1 MINAKMGAFL
11 LTAFIAGAFVA
22 SPELRAYAANTV
34 GSADIIN
41 NSILSADIKD
51 GEVKTVDLGGN
62 AVTSAKI
69 KDGEVKGAE
78 IATDAVGAAELAGVT
93 KFLFGQCNPSGA
105 VGAQFNAHIGT
116 IVSCNING
124 VDTDD
129 SIITT
134 LDGVQNPC
142 FVASHA
148 FITSSDVVNVVI
160 RNDCS
165 FAATFQSGSSIAVSV
180 YDK

>member
-34 GSADIIN
+34 GSTDII
-41 NSILSADIKD
+41 D
-51 GEVKTVDLGGN
+51 GQVKTVDLANN
-62 AVTSAKI
+62 AITAVKI
-69 KDGEVKGAE
+69 KDGEVKAAE
-78 IATDAVGAAELAGVT
+78 IAIDAVGAAELAGVT

-105 VGAQFNAHIGT
+105 VGVQFSAHTGT
-116 IVSCNING
+116 IITCNISG

-134 LDGVQNPC
+134 MDGVQNPC
-142 FVASHA
+142 FAATHAS
-148 FITSSDVVNVVI
+148 ITSSNVVNVVI
-160 RNDCS
+160 RSGCN
-165 FAATFQSGSSIAVSV
+165 FPTTFQSGSSIAVLV